1 LADLEPKFIA
11 KVEFPFRELFDPDDP
26 LAQWVVNASRANNDL
41 LLANRRLMAS
51 FDSETQLGEAIYDLR
66 AVATH
71 AWELA
76 KFLEDTDSLA
86 VDAFMTRM
94 LEEARE
100 DWEKVQAILQDPT
113 PIIHNKTFKATLIS
127 ARDQASHYSEIDH
140 KLLRRALTRLGEN
153 DEDGSP
159 YLGVIYIGNTFKD
172 SYSEFATEVD
182 YQLFCEIKDGDV
194 EPLKHFAAKL
204 NEMASALIRF
214 ASTAIHVYLHG
225 HELKM
230 TPLND

>member
-1 LADLEPKFIA
+1 MADLEPSFIA
-11 KVEFPFRELFDPDDP
+11 KVEFPFKELIDPEDP
-26 LAQWVVNASRANNDL
+26 LAQWVVNVARANNDL
-41 LLANRRLMAS
+41 LLANRRLSES
-51 FDSETQLGEAIYDLR
+51 FNRETKLGEAIYDIR

-76 KFLEDTDSLA
+76 KFLENTNSLA
-86 VDAFMTRM
+86 VDAFMVRM
-94 LEEARE
+94 LKEAKE
-100 DWEKVQAILQDPT
+100 DWEQVQTILQDPT

-140 KLLRRALTRLGEN
+140 KLLRRALKRLGED

-159 YLGVIYIGNTFKD
+159 RLGAIYIGNTFKD
-172 SYSEFATEVD
+172 SYNEFATEVD
-182 YQLFCEIKDGDV
+182 YQLFCEIKDEDLG
-194 EPLKHFAAKL
+194 PLKNFVGLL
-204 NEMASALIRF
+204 NKMAPALIRF